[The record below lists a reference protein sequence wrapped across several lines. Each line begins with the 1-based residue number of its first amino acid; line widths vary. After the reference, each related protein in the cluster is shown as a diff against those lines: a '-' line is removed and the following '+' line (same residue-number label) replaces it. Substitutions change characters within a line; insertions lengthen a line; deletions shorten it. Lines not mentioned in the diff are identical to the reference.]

1 MPQMK
6 LFPAGAPELV
16 RCNQKDR
23 FYTDHLTSILSDISR
38 QVLPLRVWLRWQR
51 ELQLLAEVGYYG
63 LTTLI
68 GNQTLGE
75 EYCNII
81 QTGPPMAARSVAA
94 GFFRR
99 FLSVMLQTL
108 GLYMVEK
115 TLEVLQ
121 RRVEQRDLNL
131 LQFNEREYE
140 LLEKVICFLEEVV
153 TGVNQLHL
161 ALFYIHGLYYT
172 LGKRLA
178 GIKYLMI
185 RYGSSQVDT
194 ISPLITYRVL
204 GWLVLLQLTIQM
216 VKCCYKAVKRKRE
229 GGRQVGSEPSGV
241 GEGGMKFVQEAAVMD
256 GPSQFKCPLCL
267 ELCSNQ
273 TTTLCG
279 HVYCWVCISEWT
291 SEKSECPVCR
301 NQVQPQQLVPLQ
313 YFTV

>member
-1 MPQMK
+1 MK

-23 FYTDHLTSILSDISR
+23 FYTDHLTSILSAISR
-38 QVLPLRVWLRWQR
+38 QVLPLRLWLRWQR
-51 ELQLLAEVGYYG
+51 ELQLVAEVGYYA
-63 LTTLI
+63 LTTII

-99 FLSVMLQTL
+99 LLSVALQTL
-108 GLYMVEK
+108 GLYAVEK

-121 RRVEQRDLNL
+121 RRIEQRNLNL
-131 LQFNEREYE
+131 LQLNEREYE
-140 LLEKVICFLEEVV
+140 VLEKVVGFLEEVV

-161 ALFYIHGLYYT
+161 ALFYIHGLYYY

-178 GIKYLMI
+178 GIRYLMI
-185 RYGSSQVDT
+185 RYGTSQVDGL
-194 ISPLITYRVL
+194 SPLITYRVL
-204 GWLVLLQLTIQM
+204 GWLVLLQLTIQT
-216 VKCCYKAVKRKRE
+216 VKCCYKGKQTGLE
-229 GGRQVGSEPSGV
+229 GDGHQIRSKGSVDVE
-241 GEGGMKFVQEAAVMD
+241 EGGMKIVQEAT

-273 TTTLCG
+273 TTTVCG

-301 NQVQPQQLVPLQ
+301 NEVQPQQLVCLQ